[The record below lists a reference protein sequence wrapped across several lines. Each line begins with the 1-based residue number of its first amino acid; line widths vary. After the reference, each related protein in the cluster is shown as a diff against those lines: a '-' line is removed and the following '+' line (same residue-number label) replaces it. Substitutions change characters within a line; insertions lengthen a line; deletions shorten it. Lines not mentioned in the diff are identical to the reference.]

1 MDTEVDLYNGATNQ
15 GGDGRL
21 FSTVRDLFTTTP
33 KRHEAT
39 TITIAERNE
48 LQVFDR
54 KLCSPRRIVTRG
66 ARAEGAVCE
75 VVLHQCTPPTG
86 VKVEGYSLNA

>member
-1 MDTEVDLYNGATNQ
+1 MRSGDSARTEKAHSDMDTEVDLYNGATNK

-21 FSTVRDLFTTTP
+21 FSTVRDLLTTTP

-54 KLCSPRRIVTRG
+54 KLCSP
-66 ARAEGAVCE
+66 
-75 VVLHQCTPPTG
+75 
-86 VKVEGYSLNA
+86 